1 MIHASWTNTKELD
14 KIKKQ
19 LNRDF
24 EKVGDW
30 LVDNKLSTK
39 Y

>member
-1 MIHASWTNTKELD
+1 MQMIHASWTNTKELD

-24 EKVGDW
+24 ENIADLW
-30 LVDNKLSTK
+30 ITN
-39 Y
+39 